1 MRTMTA
7 VRALAVLLM
16 TMTVSTSAAAVDLL
30 PDIIVRDSSLY
41 EISYDQGLSPGQV
54 ILRLSNATANIGA
67 GPLYL
72 YGVSPPLTDSTRQV
86 NQRIFRDDL
95 TWWDRSAGV
104 FINHSEHGH
113 IHFENWAQYRV
124 RQWLPGDGVGPIL
137 AEGAKTSFCLMDGT
151 IYDSTLPGFPPI
163 RYFWDCDTIVQG
175 ISVGWYDEYGYCVP
189 GQEIDIT
196 GLANGAT
203 YWLESE
209 VDPDSLVLESNES
222 NNVSRVKFVMN
233 IPSFP
238 AADAYES
245 NDSVP
250 EVMASPLGGLNSSNI
265 GPCGPELIINQL
277 TRHRYTQRDY
287 YRFYFQGNGNA
298 NHFVAVTRDAAG
310 ESLNLLLL
318 DSVGGQI
325 KYEYGS
331 LPLLRMD
338 LAGLAAGWYFVE
350 VAGYCGLT
358 PSYSLWIQPPQNASP
373 SVNVTSPPVDA
384 TTIVQGATFSVE
396 WAVFE
401 PDDDPWW
408 ATVYRNDIPDFDGNE
423 TLVAGARLIGGSP
436 LSFDFPSLLYPPNP
450 CFFYVEITDGGT
462 TVGDWS
468 DGPLNI
474 LPCECTC
481 GNDPGCDGT
490 TNVVDVVNAIGIGF
504 RGMTP
509 MCDADCP
516 FERTDVNCDSVTDI
530 VDVIRVVNAAFRGA
544 DAESEFCSPCN
555 SQASSGAAC
564 Q

>member
-1 MRTMTA
+1 MRTMTV
-7 VRALAVLLM
+7 VRAFAVLL
-16 TMTVSTSAAAVDLL
+16 TTLTVSSSAVAVDLP
-30 PDIIVRDSSLY
+30 PDMIVRDSDLY
-41 EISYDQGLSPGQV
+41 EIAYEPGPASGQV
-54 ILRLSNATANIGA
+54 LLRLSNATANIGT

-86 NQRIFRDDL
+86 NQRIFRSDM
-95 TWWDRSAGV
+95 TFWDRPAGV
-104 FINHSEHGH
+104 FINHTAHGH

-137 AEGAKTSFCLMDGT
+137 AEGAKTSFCLIDG
-151 IYDSTLPGFPPI
+151 DVHDNTLPGFSPTPV
-163 RYFWDCDTIVQG
+163 FTDCDTIFQG
-175 ISVGWYDEYGYCVP
+175 ISVGWYDEYIYCVP

-196 GLANGAT
+196 GLTNGDT

-209 VDPDSLVLESNES
+209 VDPDSLILESNET
-222 NNVSRVKFVMN
+222 NNVSRVKFVL
-233 IPSFP
+233 
-238 AADAYES
+238 
-245 NDSVP
+245 SVP
-250 EVMASPLGGLNSSNI
+250 AFPPPDAFEPNDDMTTVLAAPLGGANSPNI
-265 GPCGPELIINQL
+265 GPCGPQLLINGL
-277 TRHRYTQRDY
+277 TTHQFSEQSDF
-287 YRFYFQGNGNA
+287 YRVYFQGNGNA
-298 NHFVAVTRDAAG
+298 NNFVAVTRDTEGQFLQLDLFDGGNQINWVAG
-310 ESLNLLLL
+310 GET
-318 DSVGGQI
+318 
-325 KYEYGS
+325 
-331 LPLLRMD
+331 LLRFD
-338 LAGLAAGWYFVE
+338 LAGVPAGWYYIRVYSF
-350 VAGYCGLT
+350 CGLT
-358 PSYSLWIQPPQNASP
+358 PSYTLWIEPPANASP

-401 PDDDPWW
+401 PDGDPWW
-408 ATVYRNDIPDFDGNE
+408 ATVYRNDIPDFDGSE
-423 TLVAGARLIGGSP
+423 TLVAGALLIDGSP

-468 DGPLNI
+468 DGPLNV

-509 MCDADCP
+509 MCDVDCP

-530 VDVIRVVNAAFRGA
+530 VDVIRVVNVAFRGA

-555 SQASSGAAC
+555 SQASSGATC